1 MRFLNMLE
9 QLPFSVWVR
18 ESSSIWAFPTF
29 LVLHTIGMAMVAGL
43 STMLDLA
50 LLGFWPKAPVK
61 PLERLYP
68 LMWFGFGINAVTG
81 TALLIADAVTKL
93 TNWDFYVKMVFV
105 FVGMGVLYV
114 MRKKVF
120 DDPQLDHGPGAG
132 ERQGIGLDVADLLVW
147 SDYSGSLAGLCRP
160 GFRPQRH
167 HEQVRRPVTNQALRS
182 LAPINSWIL
191 TSSVG

>member
-9 QLPFSVWVR
+9 QLQFSIWVR

-81 TALLIADAVTKL
+81 TALLIADAATKL

-120 DDPQLDHGPGAG
+120 DDPQLDHGPVPASAKGLAWTSLICWFGAITAG
-132 ERQGIGLDVADLLVW
+132 RLLAYVGPVSGLSGI
-147 SDYSGSLAGLCRP
+147 
-160 GFRPQRH
+160 
-167 HEQVRRPVTNQALRS
+167 TNK
-182 LAPINSWIL
+182 
-191 TSSVG
+191 

>member
-9 QLPFSVWVR
+9 QLPFSIWVR

-68 LMWFGFGINAVTG
+68 LMWIGFGINAVTG
-81 TALLIADAVTKL
+81 TVLLIADAVTKL

-105 FVGMGVLYV
+105 FTGMWVLYV
-114 MRKKVF
+114 MQKKVF
-120 DDPQLDHGPGAG
+120 DDPHLDQGPVPPDAKKLAWASLICWFGAITAG
-132 ERQGIGLDVADLLVW
+132 RLLAYVGPVSGLSGI
-147 SDYSGSLAGLCRP
+147 
-160 GFRPQRH
+160 
-167 HEQVRRPVTNQALRS
+167 TNK
-182 LAPINSWIL
+182 
-191 TSSVG
+191 